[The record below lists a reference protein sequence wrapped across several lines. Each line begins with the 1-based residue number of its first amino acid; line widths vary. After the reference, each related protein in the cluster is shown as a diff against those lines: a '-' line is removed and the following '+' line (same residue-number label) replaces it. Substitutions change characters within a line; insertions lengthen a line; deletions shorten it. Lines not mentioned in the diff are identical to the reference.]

1 MIGCVAQLV
10 LLPAFASAHAAL
22 ESSSPHLGARLAAVP
37 HALKLVFD
45 EDVVPQ
51 YARVAV
57 VGAEGSDVAGLPRVR
72 GSVVVVPLRGG
83 EVGSYTVRWRMVA
96 SADGH
101 ATEGAFSFGVRVQP
115 LPPAPVS
122 ALGVPVAP
130 EVLAWLQF
138 LGIVLA
144 GGVLTFRALVW
155 VPATRA
161 LGEHHGRDGT
171 VVIWLAVAGA
181 VIAVHAG
188 VLSFL
193 VGAYPIV
200 GGGLSG
206 FIHTEIEPIRVGTHL
221 GQAWTL
227 TTFAWFGVL
236 ALLVAAWV
244 TPPKRERLLAT
255 AGVGALA
262 IAFGLSWASHPASRG
277 TLALVA
283 DYIHLVAAALWV
295 GGLVMLAILAGTAR
309 SLPRPAREAAARASI
324 LRFSKLA
331 VPTVTAVGLGG
342 LYLALRELPS
352 VSALFSSGYGVT
364 LLVKSSVVAG
374 ALALG
379 AYHRYFAV
387 PRLVEGAPLGSIR
400 RTLLVELSAL
410 LAVLVLAAILG
421 QTAPPGS

>member
-1 MIGCVAQLV
+1 
-10 LLPAFASAHAAL
+10 
-22 ESSSPHLGARLAAVP
+22 
-37 HALKLVFD
+37 
-45 EDVVPQ
+45 
-51 YARVAV
+51 
-57 VGAEGSDVAGLPRVR
+57 
-72 GSVVVVPLRGG
+72 
-83 EVGSYTVRWRMVA
+83 
-96 SADGH
+96 
-101 ATEGAFSFGVRVQP
+101 
-115 LPPAPVS
+115 
-122 ALGVPVAP
+122 
-130 EVLAWLQF
+130 
-138 LGIVLA
+138 
-144 GGVLTFRALVW
+144 
-155 VPATRA
+155 
-161 LGEHHGRDGT
+161 
-171 VVIWLAVAGA
+171 
-181 VIAVHAG
+181 
-188 VLSFL
+188 
-193 VGAYPIV
+193 
-200 GGGLSG
+200 
-206 FIHTEIEPIRVGTHL
+206 
-221 GQAWTL
+221 
-227 TTFAWFGVL
+227 
-236 ALLVAAWV
+236 VAAWV

-309 SLPRPAREAAARASI
+309 SLPRPAREAVARASI